1 MFNPYAN
8 TLNLPFFIAEIGINH
23 NGDMEICKKMIDAAK
38 EAGCDAV
45 KFQRRTVDVVYTP
58 EYLASKRQSP
68 WGLTQRAQKEGLEF
82 NEAQYDEIDA
92 YCKEKDIIWFASAWD
107 MESQKKLKK
116 YDLPLNKVA
125 SALLTH
131 GTLLKEIASEGKHTF
146 ISTGMSNYGLI
157 HAAVDVF
164 QKANCPF
171 TLMHCVST
179 YPTKP
184 DDANINMIKTLREMY
199 PGIPIG
205 YSGHELGIIPSIL
218 AISLGA
224 VSIERHI
231 TLDKKMYGSDQSAS
245 IEPEEFKQLVTEGR
259 NVTNV
264 LGTGQKQFLQHE
276 TTVAQKLR
284 YFEV

>member
-1 MFNPYAN
+1 MVFNPYAN

-45 KFQRRTVDVVYTP
+45 KFQRRTIDVVYTP
-58 EYLASKRQSP
+58 EYLAACRQSP
-68 WGLTQRAQKEGLEF
+68 WGTTQRAQKEGLELS
-82 NEAQYDEIDA
+82 EAQYDEVDA
-92 YCKEKDIIWFASAWD
+92 YCKQVGIIWFASAWD
-107 MESQKKLKK
+107 MESQKRLKK

-125 SALLTH
+125 SAMLTH
-131 GTLLKEIASEGKHTF
+131 GSLLEEIASEGKHTF

-164 QKANCPF
+164 QKTNCPF
-171 TLMHCVST
+171 TLMHCVSS
-179 YPTKP
+179 YPTKI
-184 DDANINMIKTLREMY
+184 DDCNINMIKTLREMY
-199 PGIPIG
+199 PGTPIG
-205 YSGHELGIIPSIL
+205 YSGHELGIVPSIL

-231 TLDKKMYGSDQSAS
+231 TLDKTMYGSDQSAS
-245 IEPEEFKQLVTEGR
+245 IEPQEFKQLVEEGR
-259 NVTNV
+259 NVTNI

-276 TTVAQKLR
+276 REVEKKLR
-284 YFEV
+284 YF